1 MVRRIYAL
9 VIAALIIN
17 LTLNAQAKRFEAD
30 KKQSEISYKLTH
42 PLHEID
48 AVSKDASVW
57 IDLNQANRLIQKA
70 FVQIPVTSFNS
81 GNSNRDSHAMEVIDA
96 ITYPEVR
103 FTSTSISQKGDSLKI
118 TGNLTFHGVTKPV
131 SIYAAEAWNQDNLT
145 VNGKF
150 DISLTAFKVD
160 RPSLLGVPVKDDL
173 QFTFKQIFNVK

>member
-1 MVRRIYAL
+1 MVLRIYSFI
-9 VIAALIIN
+9 IAALIIN
-17 LTLNAQAKRFEAD
+17 ISVYAQAKRFEAD
-30 KKQSEISYKLTH
+30 KKLSEISYKLVH

-57 IDLNQANRLIQKA
+57 VDMDEANRAIQRA

-96 ITYPEVR
+96 ITYPDVR
-103 FTSTSISQKGDSLKI
+103 FTSTRVVRNGDSLNI
-118 TGNLTFHGVTKPV
+118 AGNLTFHGVTKPV
-131 SIYAAEAWNQDNLT
+131 NIYAAEVWTQGKLT
-145 VNGKF
+145 VDGRF

-173 QFTFKQIFNVK
+173 KFTFQQVFNLK